1 MKCLLDTHTLLW
13 ALFDKAKLSK
23 RAQQLILDDENDI
36 YVSAVSF
43 WEISLKFGLGK
54 LTLDNVVP
62 DQLPHYAKKS
72 GFELLPIEAETA
84 SSSYRLPREAHSD
97 PFDRLI
103 VWQAIHEKMTLIT
116 KDAEL
121 DAYPGTGLITAW

>member
-13 ALFDKAKLSK
+13 ALFDQLKLSK
-23 RAQQLILDDENDI
+23 RARQLILDDENDI

-43 WEISLKFGLGK
+43 WEISLKYGLGK
-54 LTLDNVVP
+54 LTLEGVTP

-72 GFELLPIEAETA
+72 GFELLQIGADTA
-84 SSSYRLPREAHSD
+84 SSSYRLPREAHTD

-103 VWQAIHEKMTLIT
+103 VWQAIQEKMTLIT

-121 DAYPGTGLITAW
+121 GVYRGTGLISVW